1 VESPRGKEKQD
12 GSDGYESALSVS
24 GATGV
29 GTRLADWGSNFGSDR
44 SFVVVLRVWVG
55 DQPQGALPDCRSMD
69 ADSVERHKPFS
80 VLLTSIACPRCYDK
94 EVSIPSKWSGQKP
107 SAKTT

>member
-1 VESPRGKEKQD
+1 MESPRGKEKQD

-29 GTRLADWGSNFGSDR
+29 GTRL
-44 SFVVVLRVWVG
+44 G